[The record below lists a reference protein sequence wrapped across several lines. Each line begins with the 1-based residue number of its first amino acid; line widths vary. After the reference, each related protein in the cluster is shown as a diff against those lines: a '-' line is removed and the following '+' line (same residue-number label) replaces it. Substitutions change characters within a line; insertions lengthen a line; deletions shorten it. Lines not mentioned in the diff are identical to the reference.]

1 MPVAPFVLAPW
12 FSSRPWGTRD
22 LSAWYPSH
30 APASADSIGE
40 AWLTGN
46 ECRVLTGT
54 FAGLSLAGIMA
65 ASGPEILGPAVPANA
80 IDPEFPLLLK
90 FIFPQEKLSVQ
101 VHPDDVLAQS
111 LGHPRGKTECWY
123 VLEAAPGATIAL
135 GLRPGVT
142 KQNVERA
149 MANSTLESL
158 LNQVP
163 VAAGDMVF
171 VDAGTIHAI
180 GPGIVLFETQQQSDL
195 TYRLHDYDRGREL
208 HLELGLRALRVATEA
223 GKVVPSQI
231 DTIRTNL
238 ISNDFFSV
246 ERLSLA
252 ANNAQQLAGVSSI
265 QILVP
270 LTAGIS
276 LQSYGSAPLTIPK
289 AHACVIPA
297 NATGFDLIATG
308 EAVVLRATP
317 GSAV

>member
-1 MPVAPFVLAPW
+1 MPLAPFVLAPW
-12 FSSRPWGTRD
+12 FSPRPWGTRD

-30 APASADSIGE
+30 PSGAADSIGE

-46 ECRVLTGT
+46 ECRILTGPFT
-54 FAGLSLAGIMA
+54 GLSLAGIMA
-65 ASGPEILGPAVPANA
+65 ASGAEILGPAVPANA

-90 FIFPQEKLSVQ
+90 FIFPSEKLSVQ

-135 GLRPGVT
+135 GLRPGVS
-142 KQNVERA
+142 KQDVERA
-149 MANSTLESL
+149 MANSTVESL

-231 DTIRTNL
+231 DHIRTNL
-238 ISNDFFSV
+238 VSNDYFSV

-252 ANNAQQLAGVSSI
+252 ANKTERLPTESSI

-270 LTAGIS
+270 LTVGLS
-276 LQSYGSAPLTIPK
+276 LQSDGSTPLPIAK
-289 AHACVIPA
+289 AHACVVPA
-297 NATGFDLIATG
+297 NATGFDLVATG

-317 GSAV
+317 GPAV